1 MATATG
7 NVTNNVIG
15 TSAATATDT
24 TTTGTGTGSST
35 LAPAI
40 QAPPPPTTAGQIAPS
55 ENYSYVTL
63 TAVHH
68 DYNYP
73 VVEQPVGAQVL
84 NARRESISAVKKRN
98 ALEAAQAMAAAQTTA
113 PKPASKPIQKQSVS
127 DILKKET
134 RLRCRYCHE
143 LYNDDFN
150 GRGACEYAPDPFRS
164 GYECISGMGC
174 ARCMIYHCMSDA
186 EGETTQHPCDCNAS
200 DSGCTKRWLGLAL
213 LSLFVPCLCCYPPL
227 RSCHLLGISCGICGG
242 RHKPHVWH
250 LEARLQGQYDDDPS
264 STRPRNE
271 TTHYNPPQPQS
282 QPPPPPPPPS
292 SVPVPPLPPQL
303 PVTKQPLPKPL
314 KPMAV
319 APQPPPPPPPPPKL
333 IDEQNNYKR
342 QLLRLKQRQS
352 QCQPQPQRHFY
363 NWELSHS
370 IGAPQSEAPQPLY
383 LMQPRKPAQNDYGRL
398 MFWDN
403 SNNNNNNDGKNKK
416 RKKKKNSKKNKNKT
430 PKSSHL
436 SSLLFA
442 I

>member
-1 MATATG
+1 MATGSVANNAGTG
-7 NVTNNVIG
+7 GGGNG
-15 TSAATATDT
+15 TTDT
-24 TTTGTGTGSST
+24 TT

-40 QAPPPPTTAGQIAPS
+40 PPPPAAGQIAPS

-186 EGETTQHPCDCNAS
+186 EGETTQHPCDCNITE
-200 DSGCTKRWLGLAL
+200 SGCTKRWLGLAL

-227 RSCHLLGISCGICGG
+227 RSCHLLGIQCGICGG

-264 STRPRNE
+264 TRPRND
-271 TTHYNPPQPQS
+271 THFPPPQT
-282 QPPPPPPPPS
+282 QPPKPS
-292 SVPVPPLPPQL
+292 AS
-303 PVTKQPLPKPL
+303 KPL
-314 KPMAV
+314 V
-319 APQPPPPPPPPPKL
+319 PQPPPPPPPLP
-333 IDEQNNYKR
+333 DEHNNYKR

-352 QCQPQPQRHFY
+352 QSQPQPQRHFY

-370 IGAPQSEAPQPLY
+370 LGAPQQQPPQPLY
-383 LMQPRKPAQNDYGRL
+383 LMQPRSSKPAQNDYGRL
-398 MFWDN
+398 MFWKN
-403 SNNNNNNDGKNKK
+403 SN
-416 RKKKKNSKKNKNKT
+416 KNKNNTKVV
-430 PKSSHL
+430 SSFVFVVRHF
-436 SSLLFA
+436 SLRYRFRCHIFFFCLFV
-442 I
+442 

>member
-7 NVTNNVIG
+7 SVANNAG
-15 TSAATATDT
+15 TGGGGNGTTDT
-24 TTTGTGTGSST
+24 TTI
-35 LAPAI
+35 APAI
-40 QAPPPPTTAGQIAPS
+40 PPPPAAGQIAPS

-186 EGETTQHPCDCNAS
+186 EGETTQHPCDCNITE
-200 DSGCTKRWLGLAL
+200 SGCTKRWLGLAL

-227 RSCHLLGISCGICGG
+227 RSCHLLGIQCGICGG
-242 RHKPHVWH
+242 RHKPHV
-250 LEARLQGQYDDDPS
+250 
-264 STRPRNE
+264 
-271 TTHYNPPQPQS
+271 
-282 QPPPPPPPPS
+282 
-292 SVPVPPLPPQL
+292 
-303 PVTKQPLPKPL
+303 
-314 KPMAV
+314 
-319 APQPPPPPPPPPKL
+319 
-333 IDEQNNYKR
+333 
-342 QLLRLKQRQS
+342 
-352 QCQPQPQRHFY
+352 
-363 NWELSHS
+363 
-370 IGAPQSEAPQPLY
+370 
-383 LMQPRKPAQNDYGRL
+383 
-398 MFWDN
+398 
-403 SNNNNNNDGKNKK
+403 
-416 RKKKKNSKKNKNKT
+416 
-430 PKSSHL
+430 
-436 SSLLFA
+436 
-442 I
+442 

>member
-1 MATATG
+1 MAMATSS
-7 NVTNNVIG
+7 VTNN
-15 TSAATATDT
+15 A
-24 TTTGTGTGSST
+24 GTGSGGNGATDST
-35 LAPAI
+35 TIAPAI
-40 QAPPPPTTAGQIAPS
+40 PPPPAAGQIAPS

-186 EGETTQHPCDCNAS
+186 EGETTQHPCDCNITE
-200 DSGCTKRWLGLAL
+200 SGCTKRWLGLAL

-227 RSCHLLGISCGICGG
+227 RSCHLLGIQCGICGG

-264 STRPRNE
+264 TRPRND
-271 TTHYNPPQPQS
+271 THYPPPQTQPPKPS
-282 QPPPPPPPPS
+282 ASKPLVPPPPPPPPLS
-292 SVPVPPLPPQL
+292 
-303 PVTKQPLPKPL
+303 
-314 KPMAV
+314 
-319 APQPPPPPPPPPKL
+319 
-333 IDEQNNYKR
+333 DEHNNYKR

-352 QCQPQPQRHFY
+352 QSQPQPQRHFY

-370 IGAPQSEAPQPLY
+370 LGAPRSS
-383 LMQPRKPAQNDYGRL
+383 KPAQNDYGRL
-398 MFWDN
+398 MFWKN
-403 SNNNNNNDGKNKK
+403 SN
-416 RKKKKNSKKNKNKT
+416 KNKNNTKVV
-430 PKSSHL
+430 SSFVFVVRRL
-436 SSLLFA
+436 NSVTVSVATYVWIVIVLFVRLTS
-442 I
+442 

>member
-1 MATATG
+1 MSTATG
-7 NVTNNVIG
+7 NVTISVTG
-15 TSAATATDT
+15 TSTTTTTD
-24 TTTGTGTGSST
+24 TTTGTGSSP

-200 DSGCTKRWLGLAL
+200 ESGCTKRWLGLAL

-242 RHKPHVWH
+242 RHKPHV
-250 LEARLQGQYDDDPS
+250 
-264 STRPRNE
+264 
-271 TTHYNPPQPQS
+271 
-282 QPPPPPPPPS
+282 
-292 SVPVPPLPPQL
+292 
-303 PVTKQPLPKPL
+303 
-314 KPMAV
+314 
-319 APQPPPPPPPPPKL
+319 
-333 IDEQNNYKR
+333 
-342 QLLRLKQRQS
+342 
-352 QCQPQPQRHFY
+352 
-363 NWELSHS
+363 
-370 IGAPQSEAPQPLY
+370 
-383 LMQPRKPAQNDYGRL
+383 
-398 MFWDN
+398 
-403 SNNNNNNDGKNKK
+403 
-416 RKKKKNSKKNKNKT
+416 
-430 PKSSHL
+430 
-436 SSLLFA
+436 
-442 I
+442 